1 MDAFQITVVAGRHS
15 GAVTKFGSGS
25 VLAVGPGLANDI
37 VLTDLA
43 QHGSGLS
50 AEVFRLAHLEQ
61 GAVRVFAIGA
71 SVQVNGKTIDEGAG
85 TAAFLPCTVSV
96 GAVKL
101 LIEGNAAPADPLTL
115 DPKPPV
121 AEALAISAQKSRFKR
136 VLRDGTVGVLGCVG
150 LIVAGVGLSNSGD
163 TGIDASLPFA
173 AEAATSAA
181 SIASIEDVL
190 GVMDLSLFEPEIGM
204 PTEPLVT
211 ATDPFDPDTLVQPVD
226 RGFVASVDIR
236 DATNT
241 LDPAVAFL
249 EDAAQK
255 ANINT
260 VQFDASDNIVVARG
274 ELSEAERDAWRTIPP
289 AFDNEFNA
297 TYILLTDFDR
307 RIPQTELPERP
318 RSVWLSDVPYIV
330 DGTGMR
336 RMAGDMTSEGW
347 MVTSISRDGIGFE
360 KDGRAVVVSLLGEGV
375 N

>member
-1 MDAFQITVVAGRHS
+1 MVEMDAFQITVVAGRHS

-50 AEVFRLAHLEQ
+50 AEVFRLAHLDQ

-71 SVQVNGKTIDEGAG
+71 SVQVNGKTVDQGAG

-101 LIEGNAAPADPLTL
+101 LIEGSAAPADQLIL

-121 AEALAISAQKSRFKR
+121 AEALAISEHKSRFKR
-136 VLRDGTVGVLGCVG
+136 VLRHGTVGVLGCVS
-150 LIVAGVGLSNSGD
+150 LIVLGVGLNNSGD

-173 AEAATSAA
+173 AEAATPAA
-181 SIASIEDVL
+181 SIASIENVL
-190 GVMDLSLFEPEIGM
+190 GVMDLSLF
-204 PTEPLVT
+204 
-211 ATDPFDPDTLVQPVD
+211 DPDTLVQPAD
-226 RGFVASVDIR
+226 REFVLGADLLDDTIG
-236 DATNT
+236 

-274 ELSEAERDAWRTIPP
+274 ALSEAERDAWRTIPP
-289 AFDNEFNA
+289 AFDNAFNA

-307 RIPQTELPERP
+307 RIPQTWSSPL
-318 RSVWLSDVPYIV
+318 
-330 DGTGMR
+330 
-336 RMAGDMTSEGW
+336 
-347 MVTSISRDGIGFE
+347 
-360 KDGRAVVVSLLGEGV
+360 KVVHHLG
-375 N
+375 